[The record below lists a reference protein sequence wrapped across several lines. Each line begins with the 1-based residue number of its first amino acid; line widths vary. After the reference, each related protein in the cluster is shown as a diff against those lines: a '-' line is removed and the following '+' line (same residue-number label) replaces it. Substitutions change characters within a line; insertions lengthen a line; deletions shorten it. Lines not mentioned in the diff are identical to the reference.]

1 MTICPDV
8 VQLEGVKLRSKLIWY
23 TDAIN
28 SDFIIDFVPEYKNL
42 IVATGGSAHGFKF
55 LPVLGKTVVSRVKN
69 KNDSY
74 TELFRW
80 KNPEDIVVDNYGL
93 KESNIEKDER
103 RKFENATFLEESDL
117 YFSKEDLARLD
128 SVILR

>member
-1 MTICPDV
+1 MKI
-8 VQLEGVKLRSKLIWY
+8 RR
-23 TDAIN
+23 
-28 SDFIIDFVPEYKNL
+28 
-42 IVATGGSAHGFKF
+42 IVT
-55 LPVLGKTVVSRVKN
+55 LNYLDGKI
-69 KNDSY
+69 
-74 TELFRW
+74 
-80 KNPEDIVVDNYGL
+80 PEDIVVDNYGL